1 MITGFAG
8 FPDRSGSNLHSC
20 SKGLFPMRKNTLKMP
35 AVPQA
40 IYSPMCSNLF
50 NSNFIINI
58 EFQPEAGQ
66 LLINYHYYFIKI
78 KTASQPKFS
87 LVSSVFHR
95 YGPNF
100 PQK

>member
-1 MITGFAG
+1 MERAVSDAEKYAENASSTA
-8 FPDRSGSNLHSC
+8 SNIQSDVFKFVQLQ
-20 SKGLFPMRKNTLKMP
+20 F
-35 AVPQA
+35 
-40 IYSPMCSNLF
+40 Y
-50 NSNFIINI
+50 INI